1 VFEEANVV
9 GGGLAG
15 VEAAWQAAELGA
27 KVRLYEMRPVLQTP
41 AHRTDK
47 LAEIV
52 CSNSLKTDEPGSA
65 PYLLKEELRRGKS
78 LVMEVAAATRVPAG
92 AALSVDRIK
101 FAELITERIEAH
113 PNIEIVREEVRSI
126 ADSSIADC
134 GLRIADSVSIDVE
147 SGFSSSDDNGS
158 KSAIRNPRSAIE
170 ESATIVATG
179 PLTSNALTESI
190 MKFTG
195 DDQLY
200 FYDAIAPIVA
210 ADSIDMSIAFK
221 AARYGKGGDDYINCP
236 MNREQYETFI
246 NELLVAKSVPLKRF
260 EETKWFESCL
270 PIEEIARRGVDTLRF
285 GPMKPKGLPD
295 PKTGYEAYACV
306 QLRQENLMADAYG
319 LVGFQNHL
327 RYGEQARVLRLI
339 PGLENAEFLQFG
351 QIHRNTFI
359 NSPKIL
365 NEDLSTRTNP
375 RLFFAGQIT
384 GVEGYV
390 ESVATGWLAGI
401 NAVRVMR
408 DQPML
413 TAPPTSAIGALCR
426 YVSNVETKN
435 FQPVN
440 ITFGLIEE
448 LPVELRKKY
457 RNKRERHV
465 IQVERALKDWDE
477 FIPQIGQGEK
487 KVGASHLS

>member
-1 VFEEANVV
+1 M
-9 GGGLAG
+9 AG
-15 VEAAWQAAELGA
+15 VEAAWQAAESGVA
-27 KVRLYEMRPVLQTP
+27 VRLYEMRPVLQTP

-52 CSNSLKTDEPGSA
+52 CSNSLKTDEPGTA
-65 PYLLKEELRRGKS
+65 PYLLKEELRRGRS
-78 LVMEVAAATRVPAG
+78 LVLAAAEATRVPAG

-101 FAELITERIEAH
+101 FAEIITERIERH
-113 PNIEIVREEVRSI
+113 PNIEIVREEIKEIPKGGVWI
-126 ADSSIADC
+126 I
-134 GLRIADSVSIDVE
+134 
-147 SGFSSSDDNGS
+147 
-158 KSAIRNPRSAIE
+158 
-170 ESATIVATG
+170 ATG
-179 PLTSNALTESI
+179 PLTSDSLTASI
-190 MKFTG
+190 MKWTG

-221 AARYGKGGDDYINCP
+221 AARYGKGGDDYVNCP
-236 MNREQYETFI
+236 MNREQYELFVS
-246 NELLVAKSVPLKRF
+246 EVLAAKSVPLKRF
-260 EETKWFESCL
+260 EETHCFESCL

-295 PKTGYEAYACV
+295 PKTGKEAYACV

-365 NEDLSTRTNP
+365 DETLATRKNP
-375 RLFFAGQIT
+375 KLFFAGQIT

-390 ESVATGWLAGI
+390 ESVGTGWLAGI
-401 NAVRVMR
+401 NAARLLR
-408 DQPML
+408 RENML
-413 TAPPTSAIGALCR
+413 TTPQTSAIGALCR

-440 ITFGLIEE
+440 ITFGLLEP
-448 LPVELRKKY
+448 LPVELRKKH
-457 RNKRERHV
+457 RNKRDRHH
-465 IQVERALKDWDE
+465 IQVERALSDWDE
-477 FIPQIGQGEK
+477 F
-487 KVGASHLS
+487 VGTFLMQQSHSGVTISL

>member
-1 VFEEANVV
+1 MKKIINVI

-15 VEAAWQAAELGA
+15 TEAAWQAAEAGA
-27 KVRLYEMRPVLQTP
+27 DVRLYEMRPVQKTP

-65 PYLLKEELRRGKS
+65 PYLLKEELRRGGS
-78 LVMEVAAATRVPAG
+78 MVLQAAAETRVPAG

-113 PNIEIVREEVRSI
+113 PSIEIVREEVARIPDDCISI
-126 ADSSIADC
+126 I
-134 GLRIADSVSIDVE
+134 
-147 SGFSSSDDNGS
+147 
-158 KSAIRNPRSAIE
+158 
-170 ESATIVATG
+170 ATG
-179 PLTSNALTESI
+179 PLTSDALTAEI
-190 MKFTG
+190 MRFTG

-200 FYDAIAPIVA
+200 FYDAIAPIVV

-221 AARYGKGGDDYINCP
+221 AARYDKGGDDYINCP
-236 MNREQYETFI
+236 MDRDQYRVFFEA
-246 NELLVAKSVPLKRF
+246 LVDAKSVPLKRF
-260 EETKWFESCL
+260 EDTHWFESCL

-285 GPMKPKGLPD
+285 GPMKPKGLRH
-295 PKTGYEAYACV
+295 PKTGEEPYACV
-306 QLRQENLMADAYG
+306 QMRQENLMADAYG

-327 RYGEQARVLRLI
+327 RYGEQERVLKLI

-365 NEDLSTRTNP
+365 TETLATKSNP
-375 RLFFAGQIT
+375 ELFFAGQIT

-390 ESVATGWLAGI
+390 ESIATGWLAGL
-401 NAVRVMR
+401 NAVRVLR
-408 DQPML
+408 GQE
-413 TAPPTSAIGALCR
+413 TIVAPQTSAIGALCR

-440 ITFGLIEE
+440 ITFGLLEP
-448 LPVELRKKY
+448 LPVELRKKH
-457 RNKRERHV
+457 RQKRERHLV
-465 IQVERALKDWDE
+465 QVERALVDWDE
-477 FIPQIGQGEK
+477 FVKGLGRGNLEAK
-487 KVGASHLS
+487 SA

>member
-1 VFEEANVV
+1 MSFINVI

-15 VEAAWQAAELGA
+15 VEAAWRAAEMGA
-27 KVRLYEMRPVLQTP
+27 RVRLYEMRPGQQTP

-52 CSNSLKTDEPGSA
+52 CSNSLKSDEPGSA
-65 PYLLKEELRRGKS
+65 PYLLKEELRRGGS
-78 LVMEVAAATRVPAG
+78 LVLEVAAKTRVPAG

-101 FAELITERIEAH
+101 FAEFITERIEAH
-113 PNIEIVREEVRSI
+113 PNIEIVREEVT
-126 ADSSIADC
+126 
-134 GLRIADSVSIDVE
+134 
-147 SGFSSSDDNGS
+147 
-158 KSAIRNPRSAIE
+158 AISPDEI
-170 ESATIVATG
+170 TIIATG
-179 PLTSNALTESI
+179 PLTSDALTREI
-190 MKFTG
+190 MRLTG

-210 ADSIDMSIAFK
+210 ADSIDMSVAFM

-236 MNREQYETFI
+236 MSRDEYAVFFDA
-246 NELLVAKSVPLKRF
+246 LVNAKSVPLKRF
-260 EETKWFESCL
+260 EDTHWFESCL
-270 PIEEIARRGVDTLRF
+270 PIEEAARRGVDTLRY
-285 GPMKPKGLPD
+285 GPMKPRGLPD
-295 PKTGYEAYACV
+295 PRTGREPWACV
-306 QLRQENLMADAYG
+306 QLRQENMMADAFG
-319 LVGFQNHL
+319 MVGFQNHL
-327 RYGEQARVLRLI
+327 RYGEQERVLRLI
-339 PGLENAEFLQFG
+339 PGLENADFLQFG

-365 NEDLSTRTNP
+365 NESLETRTNP

-401 NAVRVMR
+401 NAVRVSR
-408 DQPML
+408 DLPMI
-413 TAPPTSAIGALCR
+413 TAPITSAIGALCR

-440 ITFGLIEE
+440 ITFGLLQP
-448 LPVELRKKY
+448 LPVELRKKH

-465 IQVERALKDWDE
+465 VQVERALLDWDE
-477 FIPQIGQGEK
+477 WM
-487 KVGASHLS
+487 SDDLMLSIT